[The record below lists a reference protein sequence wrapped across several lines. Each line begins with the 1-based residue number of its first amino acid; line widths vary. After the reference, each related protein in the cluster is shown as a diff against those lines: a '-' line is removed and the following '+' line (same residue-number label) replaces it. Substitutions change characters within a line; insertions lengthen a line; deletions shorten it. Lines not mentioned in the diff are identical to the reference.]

1 MNQLPVELR
10 LKIFEIARENA
21 FRKRINRFN
30 RQFSDVQSR
39 WDVQRTTHNRISVDR
54 LTSKGSITFQI
65 IVIVRDN
72 QWHNIEYVYGRDPN
86 VRIQWTNFIGGDSCL
101 IDSFTPTSVATIP
114 KETGMGILFV
124 AKYALYLI
132 GEFICFVTRQ
142 YNGI

>member
-10 LKIFEIARENA
+10 LKIFEIARDNA
-21 FRKRINRFN
+21 FRKRINRLS

-39 WDVQRTTHNRISVDR
+39 WDVQRITQNRISVDR
-54 LTSKGSITFQI
+54 LTSKGFITFQI

-72 QWHNIEYVYGRDPN
+72 QWYDIEYVYGRDPH
-86 VRIQWTNFIGGDSCL
+86 VRIQWTNFIGGDSYL
-101 IDSFTPTSVATIP
+101 IDSFTPTSLATIP
-114 KETGMGILFV
+114 REIGLGLLFV
-124 AKYALYLI
+124 AEYALYLI